1 VKDRGWVIDFV
12 FWSMID
18 SWEMES
24 LPKLIVRS
32 WCCRAVAR
40 VVHGTQMGI
49 GKEVDCDVMRVVLLG
64 EVTFVV
70 KREKACGGCL
80 GTRRR

>member
-1 VKDRGWVIDFV
+1 
-12 FWSMID
+12 MID

-32 WCCRAVAR
+32 MYWRADAR
-40 VVHGTQMGI
+40 VVHGRQMGI

-64 EVTFVV
+64 W
-70 KREKACGGCL
+70 
-80 GTRRR
+80 

>member
-1 VKDRGWVIDFV
+1 MKDRGWVIDFV

-32 WCCRAVAR
+32 WCYRVRTR
-40 VVHGTQMGI
+40 VVRETQVGI

-64 EVTFVV
+64 W
-70 KREKACGGCL
+70 
-80 GTRRR
+80 